1 MKKVISVTLM
11 AAASLLPLSASAQE
25 GWQRGGDRGGG
36 AEHSERPQRQA
47 APGGWQRPAAPQAQV
62 PQARPQPGMPQQ
74 QAPRPQWNGNRD
86 QARQRWQQNGQPGGN
101 WQRPPARPYQPGQ
114 PNAVP
119 QRPDM
124 PAQGNWAG
132 RDRPMPAQGNWA
144 GRDRPDNNVRQPG
157 QPGGW
162 QQARPDGNRG
172 PNNWQGR
179 NPNWQGRDPN
189 QYNRD
194 QRRGWNDQ
202 RRYGYDNRYAGMG
215 NRGQWNRDWRRDN
228 RYDWSRYR
236 YQNRQAFHLPRYY
249 APYGWDYGYRRFSV
263 GMVLSN
269 MLFSQDYWID
279 DPYAYRLP
287 EVYGPYRWVR
297 YYNDAVLVDIYSG
310 QVVDVIYDI
319 FW

>member
-25 GWQRGGDRGGG
+25 GWQRGGDAGHR
-36 AEHSERPQRQA
+36 ERPQHQA
-47 APGGWQRPAAPQAQV
+47 PSGNWQRPAAPQVQAPQAQP
-62 PQARPQPGMPQQ
+62 PQARPQPNMPQQ
-74 QAPRPQWNGNRD
+74 QMQRPQWNGNRD
-86 QARQRWQQNGQPGGN
+86 QAQQRWQQNGQPGGN
-101 WQRPPARPYQPGQ
+101 WQRPQGRPNQPVP
-114 PNAVP
+114 PNAGQ

-132 RDRPMPAQGNWA
+132 RDR
-144 GRDRPDNNVRQPG
+144 DRPGNNMRQPG

-179 NPNWQGRDPN
+179 DPNQYRNPN
-189 QYNRD
+189 QYNRVP
-194 QRRGWNDQ
+194 QRG
-202 RRYGYDNRYAGMG
+202 YGNDNRYAGNRG
-215 NRGQWNRDWRRDN
+215 QWNRGQWNRDWRRDN

-269 MLFSQDYWID
+269 MLFAQDYWID